1 MTTKFLLDKK
11 VSSILWLWIWV
22 SEILIWSQSRTDWL
36 TEQVT
41 ILWYFSASV
50 LILYAAENIMEQS
63 EFLYFNVKY
72 KTSLIE
78 IDLRAYI
85 CHLNFRILL
94 TLKYRESSSNTKHG
108 RSTSPTYVLKYE
120 NIKCQQLPLI
130 LKMKLPIKL
139 GSNAFLGYFIFFS
152 FGRLWSDMDFYVL
165 NCTYIRL

>member
-1 MTTKFLLDKK
+1 M
-11 VSSILWLWIWV
+11 VSKY
-22 SEILIWSQSRTDWL
+22 DWL
-36 TEQVT
+36 SE
-41 ILWYFSASV
+41 WPFFGKCFSSYSLCNWKHNGIV
-50 LILYAAENIMEQS
+50 RIS
-63 EFLYFNVKY
+63 FNVKY
-72 KTSLIE
+72 NRSLIE
-78 IDLRAYI
+78 IEFRAYI

>member
-1 MTTKFLLDKK
+1 MRLNF
-11 VSSILWLWIWV
+11 
-22 SEILIWSQSRTDWL
+22 
-36 TEQVT
+36 
-41 ILWYFSASV
+41 
-50 LILYAAENIMEQS
+50 
-63 EFLYFNVKY
+63 
-72 KTSLIE
+72 
-78 IDLRAYI
+78 RAYI

-152 FGRLWSDMDFYVL
+152 FGRLQSDMDFYVL
-165 NCTYIRL
+165 YIIQTFYSSGKVVRIIHIQPVACMIQVIQVLLVEDKAEL